1 MSDKKFKILIAEDEK
16 LLAKALVIK
25 LTKAGFDVTETHNG
39 EEALKQTE
47 ITTFDL
53 ILMDLVMPQFD
64 GFHFLTEFQKKGSK
78 IPVIV
83 LSNLGQDEDIA
94 KAKKLG
100 AVDFFIKS
108 STPLSKILELVNSKL
123 NTI

>member
-1 MSDKKFKILIAEDEK
+1 MPNSQYKILVAEDEK
-16 LLAKALVIK
+16 LLAKALVLK
-25 LTKAGFDVTETHNG
+25 LTKAGFDVVEVHNG

-47 ITTFDL
+47 NTTFDL

-64 GFHFLTEFQKKGSK
+64 GFHFLTEFQKRGSK

-83 LSNLGQDEDIA
+83 LSNLGQDEDVI

-100 AVDFFIKS
+100 AADFLIKA
-108 STPLSKILELVNSKL
+108 STPLSEILELVKKKL
-123 NTI
+123 KI

>member
-39 EEALKQTE
+39 QEALKETE
-47 ITTFDL
+47 STTFDL
-53 ILMDLVMPQFD
+53 ILIDLVMPQFD
-64 GFHFLTEFQKKGSK
+64 GFHFLTEFKNNGGKT
-78 IPVIV
+78 PVVV
-83 LSNLGQDEDIA
+83 LSNLGQDEDIK

-100 AVDFFIKS
+100 AIDFFIKS
-108 STPLSKILELVNSKL
+108 NTPLSKILELVNSKL
-123 NTI
+123 NV